1 MAAAAASMSITGA
14 YGGLCRTIEAV
25 LRRLDA
31 RIGLA
36 APEEREQI
44 SHALRVVQ
52 DF

>member
-1 MAAAAASMSITGA
+1 M
-14 YGGLCRTIEAV
+14 TIETV
-25 LRRLDA
+25 LRRRLDA